1 MLPAAL
7 PVVEVPVVE
16 FAVVVVLPDDVVLA
30 AEDGAPTELL
40 MKHKTNVYDD
50 IILTQCFAAVVGLA
64 VFASLPE
71 LPEGLSSSDVL
82 VDSESVYV

>member
-1 MLPAAL
+1 MPPAAL

-16 FAVVVVLPDDVVLA
+16 LAVVVVVPDEVVLA
-30 AEDGAPTELL
+30 VEDGAPTELL
-40 MKHKTNVYDD
+40 RKHKMNVYND
-50 IILTQCFAAVVGLA
+50 ITFTQCSAAVVGLV

-82 VDSESVYV
+82 VDSESVHV